1 MPMCGQTWLGAAAA
15 FVLSW
20 ALMMAP
26 MMLPSLM
33 PGLWAFWRQARRDAS
48 AQAASLL
55 TALVGAA
62 YFLVWAMAG
71 VIVFAAG
78 ATLTAMLMRSPTLAQ
93 AAPVASSVVMALAG
107 AVQFTAWKAR
117 RIACC
122 RAAQWRTPLVPI
134 GARLACV
141 HGLRLARH
149 CGYSCANLMI
159 ALLVFD
165 MMDWRAMTAATLAMS
180 AERLAPAPRPTAE
193 AIGAFVIAAGL
204 ACGHL
209 T

>member
-1 MPMCGQTWLGAAAA
+1 MCGQTWLGAAAA
-15 FVLSW
+15 FVLRW
-20 ALMMAP
+20 TLMMAP
-26 MMLPSLM
+26 MMLPSLT
-33 PGLWAFWRQARRDAS
+33 PGLWAFWRHARREVN

-55 TALVGAA
+55 TALVGVF
-62 YFLVWAMAG
+62 YFLAWAAAG

-78 ATLTAMLMRSPTLAQ
+78 ATLTTSLMRLPTLAQ
-93 AAPVASSVVMALAG
+93 AAPIASSVVIALAG
-107 AVQFTAWKAR
+107 ALQFTAWKAR
-117 RIACC
+117 QIACC
-122 RAAQWRTPLVPI
+122 RAAQWCCPIAPI

-165 MMDWRAMTAATLAMS
+165 MMDWRAMAAVTLAMS
-180 AERLAPAPRPTAE
+180 AERLAPAPRPTAK
-193 AIGAFVIAAGL
+193 AVGAFMIAAGL

>member
-1 MPMCGQTWLGAAAA
+1 MWMPMCGQTWLGAAAA

-20 ALMMAP
+20 TLMMAP
-26 MMLPSLM
+26 MMLPSLT
-33 PGLWAFWRQARRDAS
+33 PGLWAFWRQARRETS
-48 AQAASLL
+48 APAASLL

-71 VIVFAAG
+71 AIVFAAG
-78 ATLTAMLMRSPTLAQ
+78 ATLAAMLMRSPTLAQ
-93 AAPVASSVVMALAG
+93 AAPIASSVVMALAG

-122 RAAQWRTPLVPI
+122 RSAAL
-134 GARLACV
+134 

-180 AERLAPAPRPTAE
+180 AERLAPAPRPTAK
-193 AIGAFVIAAGL
+193 AIGAFMIAAGL